1 MPTTGRIDTGTA
13 PRTGSPRSSDCQN
26 YRRMQMRLAATV
38 LALLLAAS
46 AQAQHPYTT
55 KRVAFVSG
63 VTPGSASDTMARILA
78 EKLQQKWGQTVIVE
92 NKLGAGGLVGAKYV
106 AGTEPDGHIIMM
118 YASAF
123 TVSPLLQPDVLKI
136 NELQP
141 VATVATIPTVLVAQP
156 EKYKTIQEFVGAAK
170 ANPGKLVCAD
180 AGIGSATHMA
190 FERFRFAAGIPEVIN
205 VHTKGVGEALTEV
218 MSGRADCYFA
228 LVFQAKKIV
237 DSGKLVA
244 LATSSP
250 KRSALMPNVP
260 TLEEQGLRNASYNF
274 WVGALVPAKTPR
286 AIVDKLNAD
295 ITEVVETPEVT
306 EHIKKLG
313 CDPLIGSVKEFEGMI
328 AKELKENAELI
339 KKANI
344 KAN

>member
-1 MPTTGRIDTGTA
+1 MRIV
-13 PRTGSPRSSDCQN
+13 
-26 YRRMQMRLAATV
+26 ATLLG
-38 LALLLAAS
+38 LALALS
-46 AQAQHPYTT
+46 AQATDFPT

-106 AGTEPDGHIIMM
+106 AQSEPDGHLIMM

-123 TVSPLLQPDVLKI
+123 TVSPLLQPDVMKTS
-136 NELQP
+136 ELQP
-141 VATVATIPTVLVAQP
+141 VATVATIPTVLVVQP
-156 EKYKTIQEFVGAAK
+156 EKYKTIKDFVGAAK
-170 ANPGKLVCAD
+170 AKPGQLVCAD
-180 AGIGSATHMA
+180 AGVGSATHMA
-190 FERFRFAAGIPEVIN
+190 FERFRFSAGIPEVLN

-218 MSGRADCYFA
+218 VAGRADCYFA

-237 DSGKLVA
+237 DSGKLIA

-250 KRSALMPNVP
+250 KRSALMPNIP
-260 TLEEQGLRNASYNF
+260 TLEEQGFQNASYNF
-274 WVGALVPAKTPR
+274 WVGALVPAKTPHD
-286 AIVDKLNAD
+286 IVNKLHDD
-295 ITEVVETPEVT
+295 ITALVESPEVS
-306 EHIKKLG
+306 EQIKKLG
-313 CDPLIGSVKEFEGMI
+313 CDPLPMSVKEFEDMI
-328 AKELKENAELI
+328 AKEVRENTEII

>member
-1 MPTTGRIDTGTA
+1 
-13 PRTGSPRSSDCQN
+13 
-26 YRRMQMRLAATV
+26 MRVVATLLG
-38 LALLLAAS
+38 LALALS
-46 AQAQHPYTT
+46 AQATDFPT

-106 AGTEPDGHIIMM
+106 AQSEPDGHLIMM

-123 TVSPLLQPDVLKI
+123 TVSPLLQPDVMKTS
-136 NELQP
+136 ELQP

-156 EKYKTIQEFVGAAK
+156 EKYKTIKDFVGAAK
-170 ANPGKLVCAD
+170 AKPGQLVCAD
-180 AGIGSATHMA
+180 AGVGSATHMA
-190 FERFRFAAGIPEVIN
+190 FERFRFSAGIPEVLN

-218 MSGRADCYFA
+218 VSGRADCYFA
-228 LVFQAKKIV
+228 LVFQARKIV
-237 DSGKLVA
+237 DSGKLIA

-250 KRSALMPNVP
+250 KRSALMPNIP
-260 TLEEQGLRNASYNF
+260 TLEEQGFKNASYNF
-274 WVGALVPAKTPR
+274 WVGALVAAKTPR
-286 AIVDKLNAD
+286 DIVNKLHDD
-295 ITEVVETPEVT
+295 ITALVESPEVT
-306 EHIKKLG
+306 EQIKKLG
-313 CDPLIGSVKEFEGMI
+313 CDPLPMSVKEFEDMI
-328 AKELKENAELI
+328 AKEIHENTEII

>member
-1 MPTTGRIDTGTA
+1 
-13 PRTGSPRSSDCQN
+13 
-26 YRRMQMRLAATV
+26 MRFALGVMALAFSLGV
-38 LALLLAAS
+38 
-46 AQAQHPYTT
+46 QAQQFPS
-55 KRVAFVSG
+55 KRVTFVSG

-118 YASAF
+118 YASAY

-156 EKYKTIQEFVGAAK
+156 EKYKTIKDFIGAAK
-170 ANPGKLVCAD
+170 AKPGELVCAD
-180 AGIGSATHMA
+180 AGVGSATHMA
-190 FERFRFAAGIPEVIN
+190 FERFRFAAGIPEVVN

-218 MSGRADCYFA
+218 IAGRADCYFA

-250 KRSALMPNVP
+250 KRSALMPNIA
-260 TLEEQGLRNASYNF
+260 TLEEQGFQNASYNF
-274 WVGALVPAKTPR
+274 WVGALVAAKTPR
-286 AIVDKLNAD
+286 AIVEKLHDD
-295 ITEVVETPEVT
+295 ITAIVESPEVT
-306 EHIKKLG
+306 EQIKKLG
-313 CDPLIGSVKEFEGMI
+313 CDPLPMSVKDFEHMVATEI
-328 AKELKENAELI
+328 RDNTELI